1 MRATTSASG
10 TRNWNTNHISA
21 LHWQTLN
28 TRRCDQVN
36 GTNLLPIATNW
47 QPHINT
53 NVHTCAGRCNLEIK
67 HGARI
72 WNAHFR
78 FARFAIAR
86 GQFHLFISCWPGQLS
101 RGESPTLSYF
111 TPCWNKFRGTG
122 ESAKKTPAFNSRRC
136 RWQLFMLGNGGVLE
150 NEVHGKKEAFN

>member
-47 QPHINT
+47 QPHIST
-53 NVHTCAGRCNLEIK
+53 NIHTCAGRCNLEIK

-122 ESAKKTPAFNSRRC
+122 KAQKNPSFQQSPLQVATFHAGKRRGAGKRSAR
-136 RWQLFMLGNGGVLE
+136 
-150 NEVHGKKEAFN
+150 KKEAFN